1 MELIHSTEGFTLAQ
15 LTSFASAFGPEAGWF
30 NSNMSQDYTI
40 SMLQHN
46 SFSFLEVITGID
58 PDQYG
63 TTARAYVPYHSIEE
77 GQPINLNYVL
87 ENRSLLPEM
96 VLERD
101 IEDGFVF
108 SVYQNV
114 IIHENHLVL
123 F

>member
-1 MELIHSTEGFTLAQ
+1 MELIRSTEGFTLAQ
-15 LTSFASAFGPEAGWF
+15 LTDFATTFAPDARWF
-30 NSNMSQDYTI
+30 NSNMTEEYTI
-40 SMLQHN
+40 RMLQEN
-46 SFSFLEVITGID
+46 SFSFLEAITGID

-63 TTARAYVPYHSIEE
+63 TTACAYVPYHIGE
-77 GQPINLNYVL
+77 GQPINMNYVL

-108 SVYQNV
+108 STYQTV